1 MGQTIKFR
9 EPSKALDTKLY
20 RKVTCGQTNLLCMV
34 TSQEMLERAMEYRG
48 SKSIADLIPTNQS
61 ESVIVKEQRVDGSY
75 IGFNT
80 FERGN
85 VLMLRCTLI
94 GSERNP

>member
-48 SKSIADLIPTNQS
+48 SKSITCLIPIDQQ
-61 ESVIVKEQRVDGSY
+61 ESVIVKEQRVDGS
-75 IGFNT
+75 
-80 FERGN
+80 
-85 VLMLRCTLI
+85 LH
-94 GSERNP
+94 